1 MPEDRK
7 KGIVQRMKATRLIG
21 IMTACVLAMVPLCG
35 AAHAKK
41 GAASKKA
48 LPDLGKV
55 MYIGDSITHGFGAPS
70 YRWPLHKIF
79 VDNGIAYEAVGIET
93 GNKSGGEAPGTEYMG
108 VPFTNVHAA
117 MSSQRSYETSGRNH
131 SSPRLDGTDIF
142 DWLGLDK
149 SYEGPRTLKGDVPDT
164 CFILLGTN
172 DLLSDHWNAGLAN
185 SVDAVAT
192 DMLDKD
198 KGDLSVIV
206 DALRKVNKKAR
217 IVVLTMPTWGNI
229 HRGTPNDYGI
239 VHEDF
244 NKKLAAWAK
253 TKKVKVADVNNGLID
268 VAETEKRW
276 KGYDSFFNA
285 GDQLHPTRQGDI
297 IIAGRVAQ
305 TLGLAGR
312 SAGLPRKATAKFDN
326 SATDV
331 YEAAST
337 KTDVTVAKD
346 GLTVAPAGKLVSP
359 WPKNSPTEKGFA
371 VSLVP
376 KVGDGEKGGW
386 ETAKGLS
393 VSIGNG
399 AHSGKLTIT
408 ESYLKWNDDTV
419 LISEDMSNA
428 EGAVRVVWHPGA
440 ADRNVPTGFYVW
452 LGDMLVGEA
461 LPDDGAG
468 TKGVSVENTSDS
480 SVTAGHFA
488 TDATPSAPAPKGY
501 VKEEK
506 ILQKVTE

>member
-1 MPEDRK
+1 MRFTHLTTLL
-7 KGIVQRMKATRLIG
+7 A
-21 IMTACVLAMVPLCG
+21 ACVF
-35 AAHAKK
+35 
-41 GAASKKA
+41 GAASMCTAAHPKKA
-48 LPDLGKV
+48 ASAKKAPSELGKV
-55 MYIGDSITHGFGAPS
+55 MFIGDSITHGFGAPS
-70 YRWPLHKIF
+70 YRWVLHKIF

-93 GNKSGGEAPGTEYMG
+93 GNKSGGEEPGTEYMG

-131 SSPRLDGTDIF
+131 NSPRLDGTDIF

-149 SYEGPRTLKGDVPDT
+149 SYDGPRTLKGEVPDT

-185 SVDAVAT
+185 SVDKVAS
-192 DMLDKD
+192 DMLDKG

-206 DALRKVNKKAR
+206 DAIRKVNKKAR

-229 HRGTPNDYGI
+229 PRGEPSKDYGL
-239 VHEDF
+239 VHENF

-253 TKKVKVADVNNGLID
+253 SKKVKVADVNNGLVD

-276 KGYDSFFNA
+276 KGYDTFFNA
-285 GDQLHPTRQGDI
+285 EDQLHPTRQGDI

-331 YEAAST
+331 YEAASV
-337 KTDVTVAKD
+337 KEGVTLAKD
-346 GLTVAPAGKLVSP
+346 ELTIATGGKLVAP
-359 WPKNSPTEKGFA
+359 WPEGSSTGNGFA
-371 VSLVP
+371 VSLTP

-386 ETAKGLS
+386 EVEKGL
-393 VSIGNG
+393 VLSIGNG
-399 AHSGKLTIT
+399 THSGKLTIT
-408 ESYLKWNDDTV
+408 ESYLKWNDETV

-468 TKGVSVENTSDS
+468 TNGVSVENTSAS
-480 SVTAGHFA
+480 SITAGHFA

-501 VKEEK
+501 VKDEK